1 MSQIYV
7 AIDGGTTNTRI
18 VLVDDTT
25 TIIDR
30 EKIPIG
36 AGETVKTGSN
46 SSLNNAVKSALQKVL
61 ERNRLTPDSLA
72 GIFASGMICSELG
85 IHCVPH
91 IPAPADISTLAKARV
106 TVTIPEITPLIP
118 ITFIPGLKCTGD
130 SPTDTEI
137 MRGEETEAVGIYHL
151 ANCHEPFVLL
161 LPGTHNKIIF
171 IGKNGVIERFFT
183 AISGELT
190 KCVSDHTILKSSL
203 EGGYSKNLD
212 EAYLLDGYDKCEKS
226 GLTGALFKIRTY
238 SKFTDTSAEQLYAY
252 LVGVVLHEDIKLLKS
267 VMRDAPRPII
277 VAGSEPFKTALCRLI
292 LNRTEFSLFF
302 DQKNDEDLFEN
313 SAVYGALSIG
323 KTALSYLK
331 T

>member
-91 IPAPADISTLAKARV
+91 IPAPADISALAKACV

-130 SPTDTEI
+130 SPADMEI
-137 MRGEETEAVGIYHL
+137 MLGEETEAVVIYHL
-151 ANCHEPFVLL
+151 SNCH
-161 LPGTHNKIIF
+161 
-171 IGKNGVIERFFT
+171 
-183 AISGELT
+183 
-190 KCVSDHTILKSSL
+190 
-203 EGGYSKNLD
+203 
-212 EAYLLDGYDKCEKS
+212 
-226 GLTGALFKIRTY
+226 
-238 SKFTDTSAEQLYAY
+238 
-252 LVGVVLHEDIKLLKS
+252 
-267 VMRDAPRPII
+267 
-277 VAGSEPFKTALCRLI
+277 
-292 LNRTEFSLFF
+292 
-302 DQKNDEDLFEN
+302 
-313 SAVYGALSIG
+313 
-323 KTALSYLK
+323 
-331 T
+331 

>member
-30 EKIPIG
+30 EKILIG

-91 IPAPADISTLAKARV
+91 IPAPADISTLAKACV

-118 ITFIPGLKCTGD
+118 ITLIPGLKCTGD
-130 SPTDTEI
+130 SPADMEI

-183 AISGELT
+183 AMSGELT
-190 KCVSDHTILKSSL
+190 KWRKRLHNSQI
-203 EGGYSKNLD
+203 
-212 EAYLLDGYDKCEKS
+212 
-226 GLTGALFKIRTY
+226 
-238 SKFTDTSAEQLYAY
+238 FT
-252 LVGVVLHEDIKLLKS
+252 
-267 VMRDAPRPII
+267 
-277 VAGSEPFKTALCRLI
+277 
-292 LNRTEFSLFF
+292 
-302 DQKNDEDLFEN
+302 
-313 SAVYGALSIG
+313 
-323 KTALSYLK
+323 
-331 T
+331 